1 MSSSTPASPASRPP
15 LRLAVTFAGAGF
27 ADGSSLAQLPGLA
40 RQAEALGVD
49 QLAVPDH
56 VVLGPNLAGYPFGPF
71 PETAGNPYPEPL
83 TVLAAVASVTS
94 RLELAPSVVIVPLRP
109 APLLAKTCATLDVL
123 SNGRLV
129 LGVGTGWYAGEFEAS
144 GVPFAGRGARM
155 DDALRACRVLWAE
168 SPASFSSE
176 TVSFE
181 EMHCEP
187 RPLRRDSIRV
197 WVGGSAGARTVA
209 RIAEYGDG
217 WIAPPALPPD
227 ELAAGVERLRDS
239 LAAAGRDPGSLD
251 VKVSVPIRDGDV
263 ERSLAAAVP
272 PLAAAGVTMI
282 QVAVGSTAPSRAEAP
297 AFLERLT
304 TCFAAYRGARAS

>member
-1 MSSSTPASPASRPP
+1 MGR

-27 ADGSSLAQLPGLA
+27 ADRAGLA
-40 RQAEALGVD
+40 GLPELAREAEAMGVD

-56 VVLGPNLAGYPFGPF
+56 VALGADTDGYPFGAF
-71 PETAGNPYPEPL
+71 PEAPANPYPEPL
-83 TVLAAVASVTS
+83 TVLAAVAAVTT

-109 APLLAKTCATLDVL
+109 AALLAKTCATLDAL

-155 DDALRACRVLWAE
+155 DDALRACRALWADA
-168 SPASFSSE
+168 PASFSSQ

-181 EMHCEP
+181 GLHCEP
-187 RPLRRDSIRV
+187 RPLRPDSIRI
-197 WVGGSAGARTVA
+197 WVGGSANDRNVA

-217 WIAPPALPPD
+217 WIAPPALSAD
-227 ELAAGVERLRDS
+227 ELAAGVERLREA
-239 LAAAGRDPGSLD
+239 LAAAGRDASALE
-251 VKVSVPIRDGDV
+251 VKVSVPIRDGDL
-263 ERSLAAAVP
+263 ERSLDVAVP
-272 PLAAAGVTMI
+272 PLAAAGVTMV
-282 QVAVGSTAPSRAEAP
+282 QVAVGASVPSLAAAP

-304 TCFAAYRGARAS
+304 TRFAAYRGALAT